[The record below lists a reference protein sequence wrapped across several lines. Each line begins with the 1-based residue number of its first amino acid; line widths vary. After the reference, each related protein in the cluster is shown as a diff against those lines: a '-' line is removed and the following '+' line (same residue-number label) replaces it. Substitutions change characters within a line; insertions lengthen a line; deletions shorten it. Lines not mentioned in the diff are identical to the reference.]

1 LLGFFAG
8 LAFSLASLSLLSD
21 PLSSL
26 LPEPLSDA
34 SPFSL
39 LLSSSGACVAEIVRT
54 LQTAFVAQKKSHL
67 DVLLDVVLVLDVVFL
82 DILLHSVQ
90 RLCICLAHFLDLILV
105 LRSVLN
111 QLRQLHTY
119 LDVEPCNNDTS
130 S

>member
-1 LLGFFAG
+1 M
-8 LAFSLASLSLLSD
+8 
-21 PLSSL
+21 
-26 LPEPLSDA
+26 
-34 SPFSL
+34 
-39 LLSSSGACVAEIVRT
+39 AEIVRT